1 MLVGE
6 QVQEYLVHKLFV
18 LFLPEAIS
26 EFQSVN
32 LKNNL
37 FFSLILLLLLYSCN
51 PARKLPDGQ
60 YLLTKN
66 VIVAD
71 TGLVEKERLAALIK
85 QKPNRKILGVF
96 RFHLGVYNLGNH
108 GKPTK
113 FKNWLKSIGEE
124 PAILDTSM
132 VERSRNQLNLLVH
145 KQGFFNSSVRD
156 SVVYKHKTAKV
167 NYFIRYGKP
176 YLIRNTDLTTKDPE
190 LYKLLGYFKERTIL
204 HKGDRYDEDAIDKE
218 RDRVATEIKN
228 LGYYFFSKNYIT
240 IQVDSSLSS
249 HEADIFFY
257 INRVNENIDP
267 ALVGNQPIENHHSY
281 RLRNIY
287 IQTDFN
293 PKDPAHSIPSDTVF
307 YQGYYLLSQDSD
319 RIIRNDQLLGTIFF
333 KQGDLYRQPSVD
345 YSYSRIQDLNIFK
358 FINIQFVEVQREYE
372 TDSFKLD
379 VIIQLTP
386 MDQQDIT
393 FEAEATNTGGN
404 LGVAGSIGYRNKNLF
419 RNAEVLD
426 VKIKGALEALPNF
439 NEETPNKKIF
449 AFNTYEF
456 GPQINLAF
464 KKFLLPKFLTK
475 GTSRFFNPRTNLN
488 VGFNYQNRPD
498 YIRSILN
505 FSMGYVWKGSKTQR
519 FFVYPFEVNSVYVK
533 PSVAFQ
539 AKLDSL
545 NDPRLLYSYDT
556 HLIPSG
562 RFTWVFNNQEI
573 RSDGR
578 FLFIRANLEFS
589 GMILTGL
596 AKPLNLKKDESGN
609 YKIFDIK
616 YSQYIKPDVDV
627 SYHLQ
632 LDPNNSLVYRIAAGI
647 GFPTFNSRAL
657 PFEKSFFAGG
667 ANSLRAWSARTLGPG
682 SYKKLLNIEQSGDIK
697 IEANIEY
704 RSFLFNLLEGAQLE
718 GAAFVDAG
726 NIWTRNEDPA
736 RPGSQF
742 KFENMV
748 KEMGLGGGLGLR
760 FNFSFFIL
768 RLDAAVKLRD
778 PSLDLAKRWVYPN
791 QKFVIGDI
799 TPNLAIGYP
808 F

>member
-1 MLVGE
+1 M
-6 QVQEYLVHKLFV
+6 YFKKYPLF
-18 LFLPEAIS
+18 I
-26 EFQSVN
+26 
-32 LKNNL
+32 L
-37 FFSLILLLLLYSCN
+37 FFALTFYACN
-51 PARKLPDGQ
+51 PARKLPEGQ

-71 TGLVEKERLAALIK
+71 TGLIEKDRLASLIK

-124 PAILDTSM
+124 PTILDTAL
-132 VERSRNQLNLLVH
+132 VEKSRNQINLLVH
-145 KQGFFNSSVRD
+145 KQGFFNSTVTD
-156 SVVYKHKTAKV
+156 TVLYKHKTAKV
-167 NYFIRYGKP
+167 NYAINYGRP
-176 YLIRNTDLTTKDPE
+176 YLIRNVVYDTKDPV
-190 LYKLLGYFKERTIL
+190 LKNLLFLFDSHGIL
-204 HKGDRYDEDAIDKE
+204 NKGSRYDEDLIEKE
-218 RDRVATEIKN
+218 RDKIASDIKDR
-228 LGYYFFSKNYIT
+228 GYYFFSKNYIT
-240 IQVDSSLSS
+240 IQVDSSLGT
-249 HEADIFFY
+249 HETDIFFY
-257 INRVNENIDP
+257 INRKNENIDP
-267 ALVGNQPIENHHSY
+267 ALIGNSPIENHHSY
-281 RLRNIY
+281 TLRNIY

-293 PKDPAHSIPSDTVF
+293 PKDPTHSIPQDTI
-307 YQGYYLLSQDSD
+307 YYHGYYLLSQDSE

-333 KQGDLYRQPSVD
+333 QSGDLYLQPSVD
-345 YSYSRIQDLNIFK
+345 YSYTRLQDLNIFK
-358 FINIQFVEVQREYE
+358 FINIQFSEVPREFE

-379 VIIQLTP
+379 VTIQLTP
-386 MDQQDIT
+386 MDQQDVT

-404 LGVAGSIGYRNKNLF
+404 LGLAGSVGYRNKNLF
-419 RNAEVLD
+419 RNAEVLEIK
-426 VKIKGALEALPNF
+426 VKGAVEALPNF
-439 NEETPNKKIF
+439 NQPTENKKIF
-449 AFNTYEF
+449 AFNTFEL
-456 GPQINLAF
+456 GPQVNLTF
-464 KKFLLPKFLTK
+464 KKFLLPKFITK

-488 VGFNYQNRPD
+488 IGYNYQNRPD
-498 YIRSILN
+498 FTRSILN
-505 FSMGYVWKGSKTQR
+505 ISLGYLWKGSKTQR
-519 FFVYPFEVNSVYVK
+519 FAVYPFEVNSVYVN
-533 PSVAFQ
+533 PSPAFQ

-573 RSDGR
+573 RKNGNFFFVR
-578 FLFIRANLEFS
+578 GNLEFA
-589 GMILTGL
+589 GLILTGL
-596 AKPLNLKKDESGN
+596 AKPLNLKTDAEGN
-609 YKIFDIK
+609 YKVFDIK
-616 YSQYIKPDVDV
+616 YSQYIKPDIDM
-627 SYHLQ
+627 SYHQL

-647 GFPTFNSRAL
+647 GIPVFTSRAL

-682 SYKKLLNIEQSGDIK
+682 AYKKLVNIEQSGDIK
-697 IEANIEY
+697 IEANFEY
-704 RSFLFNLLEGAQLE
+704 RSFLLHLLESAQLE

-726 NIWTRNEDPA
+726 NIWTRNDDPA

-742 KFENMV
+742 EFQHMI
-748 KEMGLGGGLGLR
+748 KEMGLGAGVGLR